1 MQLIFLMELWKVPMT
16 SDEKQHYLLD
26 TNIVSELT
34 RYNADHNMINKMSEH
49 CSDMAISVLNYM
61 ELLMGIELLQK
72 GLKKSALTDFI
83 HNDVV
88 ENFPIIPYTKEAAQI
103 HAKILATLQTIGK
116 KCPYDDSFI
125 ASIALAEDM
134 ILVTR
139 NTKHF
144 ESIAEH
150 FGLKTENWFE

>member
-1 MQLIFLMELWKVPMT
+1 MT
-16 SDEKQHYLLD
+16 SDEKKHYLLD

-34 RYNADHNMINKMSEH
+34 RYNADYNMINKMSEH
-49 CSDMAISVLNYM
+49 SSDMAISVLNYM
-61 ELLMGIELLQK
+61 ELLMGVELLQK
-72 GLKKSALTDFI
+72 GLKKNALTDFI

-88 ENFPIIPYTKEAAQI
+88 ENFPILTYTKEAAQI

-139 NTKHF
+139 NTRHF
-144 ESIAEH
+144 EPIAEH